1 MAVMGGL
8 LYYENGK
15 YFVNEDALPIE
26 QTGTVKESGN
36 LGQLSLAYGANFD
49 DKTYLGASLGIQ
61 SLRFDRSTAY
71 NEFFPSNAIH
81 LRSQYYDNELSITG
95 TGFNLTVGIIQR
107 LNDQFNIGAS
117 ISTPTFL
124 WVRDSFIQ
132 YAGVNA
138 VNPGSV
144 MYYNN
149 AQTAVDEFTYRI
161 TSPLKAS
168 AGVSAYLP
176 KKVGVISVEAEY
188 RGYSR
193 MGIKAK
199 DAGTWSDAQ
208 DGLIQDEY
216 KDVVNLKAGIELRHG
231 IGRLRGGFN
240 YIQDPLRYAS
250 DYNVKKNNIISSIGL
265 GIRNNTFFAD
275 LTYSR
280 SVNTGAYN
288 PYVLDAGDHY
298 SVTYKQTRGWVGI
311 SIGTFL

>member
-250 DYNVKKNNIISSIGL
+250 DYNVKKIILS
-265 GIRNNTFFAD
+265 A
-275 LTYSR
+275 
-280 SVNTGAYN
+280 
-288 PYVLDAGDHY
+288 VLD
-298 SVTYKQTRGWVGI
+298 WVSEI
-311 SIGTFL
+311 IPSLLT